1 MYFKTSWPPASLEI
15 TINIS
20 APENLFALKCYNFV
34 RRRFFEIMPKIS
46 KWLYVTSKKWSL
58 DKLIDFW
65 RCCKNVFIP
74 QDLIFLSL
82 ADIIPTVNDIFGL
95 VCTLL
100 TSFYPPNF
108 QPWVGKLLHHSNA
121 STKLWIWPYMYLAFI
136 ISSMNFQP
144 WVGVLLDWSIEY
156 WVGAASTYCMSSK
169 FAFISTE
176 GAHRI
181 DKPARLSFSC
191 SLDLVL
197 NERREW

>member
-58 DKLIDFW
+58 DKFIDFW

-82 ADIIPTVNDIFGL
+82 ADIIPTVNEWYLALCVRCLHHSTLRIFSLELVSCYIIQMHQQNFEFGL
-95 VCTLL
+95 ICTLL
-100 TSFYPPNF
+100 SSF
-108 QPWVGKLLHHSNA
+108 H
-121 STKLWIWPYMYLAFI
+121 LWIFSLEL
-136 ISSMNFQP
+136 
-144 WVGVLLDWSIEY
+144 V
-156 WVGAASTYCMSSK
+156 YC
-169 FAFISTE
+169 
-176 GAHRI
+176 
-181 DKPARLSFSC
+181 
-191 SLDLVL
+191 
-197 NERREW
+197 